1 MQGLAT
7 KRQGSQRSARRT
19 TRGRLR
25 FDHLRCWEAV
35 SKREV
40 DDAAGIIR
48 GVKIVGTKS
57 RNGRRYT
64 MEALRSAIPMYEG
77 VAVNIDHPH
86 DDPDETRS
94 SYDRF
99 GLIKNVREGNDG
111 LYGDLHYLTS
121 HKMAPSVVEDA
132 KKGLGLF
139 GMSHNASGDGYT
151 ENDGT
156 RVIDRILEV
165 RHVDLVADPATTNSL
180 FESRNRKPRRRRMAG
195 VTDPKKLGVSGSRL
209 QEDMDTNPLLGGA
222 EVEEEEEPG
231 WDDQLGELVKSIMCD
246 PELDSAAKRAKILSA
261 LKLMDDDEGGEG
273 GGDTEESEDDE
284 DSEYEEDED
293 DEDEGDDKGGKKTK
307 ESLSTKSLRNLAK
320 HKDPAVRKL
329 VEAFDTN
336 QTKAKLTQKRELA
349 AELCRKAKLPK
360 EARSVVFM
368 ESLYAADNRK
378 AMVRLIKDRRA
389 LLEAKAPRSHGAGG
403 GAPEL
408 DIAGFTRR
416 VKQEA

>member
-7 KRQGSQRSARRT
+7 KRNGRQRTAGATTRARRV
-19 TRGRLR
+19 R
-25 FDHLRCWEAV
+25 FDLLRCWEAV
-35 SKREV
+35 LKREV
-40 DDAAGIIR
+40 DEAAGVIR

-64 MEALRSAIPMYEG
+64 VEALRRAIPMYEG
-77 VAVNIDHPH
+77 SAVNVDHPH

-99 GLIKNVREGNDG
+99 GLIRNVRPGDDG

-121 HKMAPSVVEDA
+121 HRMAASVVEDA

-139 GMSHNASGDGYT
+139 GLSHNASGDGYM

-180 FESRNRKPRRRRMAG
+180 FESLRPRNSKRRRRMAG
-195 VTDPKKLGVSGSRL
+195 VTDPKKLSVSGSAL
-209 QEDMDTNPLLGGA
+209 EDMDTNPLLGDVA
-222 EVEEEEEPG
+222 AVEDEEPG

-246 PELDSAAKRAKILSA
+246 PDLDPKAKREKILSA
-261 LKLMDDDEGGEG
+261 LKLMDEDESDAGDGE
-273 GGDTEESEDDE
+273 DAEESEDDE
-284 DSEYEEDED
+284 EEDDDKDGDYEE
-293 DEDEGDDKGGKKTK
+293 
-307 ESLSTKSLRNLAK
+307 SISSKSIAALAK

-329 VEAFDTN
+329 VEAFDAS
-336 QTKAKLTQKRELA
+336 QTKTKLAAKRELA
-349 AELCRKAKLPK
+349 AELCRRAKLPK
-360 EARSVVFM
+360 EARSAIFM
-368 ESLYAADNRK
+368 ESLYAAPSK
-378 AMVRLIKDRRA
+378 KHMVKLIKDRRA
-389 LLEAKAPRSHGAGG
+389 LLEAKQPRSHGGGG

-408 DIAGFTRR
+408 DLAGFTRK
-416 VKQEA
+416 VKEFK